1 MRLYIRIIESVC
13 YSTGR
18 TETADPCILNI
29 RSRKD
34 VNAHYKKSQKNNP
47 NLNPRNWKERAST
60 IRPADGQQ
68 DRDGALTTLT
78 EGQVARS

>member
-1 MRLYIRIIESVC
+1 MTTRPCGLRRA
-13 YSTGR
+13 GKNHKR
-18 TETADPCILNI
+18 TI
-29 RSRKD
+29 
-34 VNAHYKKSQKNNP
+34 P

-78 EGQVARS
+78 EGQVARSRLQPQKLLEKRMWGDRLAVWTQT